1 MKEEMGTEVKDNVKY
16 EKFLTQKHPGNQGY
30 TMKRINLRIIRIEEG
45 EESKFKSP

>member
-16 EKFLTQKHPGNQGY
+16 KKFLTHKHPGNQGY